1 MLFAHRNPL
10 EMKAAIRI
18 VNDKNFIFYFI
29 NLSVNYDTEITE
41 VLFLLYKVRE
51 KLSDTHRH
59 ELRP

>member
-10 EMKAAIRI
+10 DMKAAIRI

-41 VLFLLYKVRE
+41 VLFLLYKIRE
-51 KLSDTHRH
+51 KLSDTPRH